1 MKITISDIGG
11 SIAKEDERYVVKDNT
26 TLKNLVLSST
36 DLKPTK
42 ATSGHKH
49 KGQEEVYYF
58 IKGSGR
64 MELDDKTI
72 SVKEND
78 VVLIEDG
85 GITFSSFDLFHSG
98 HVAMLKEAKA
108 NCDHLMVGVQ
118 TDPTVD
124 RPEKNKPIQSVFERY
139 VQLEGCKYIDQI
151 VPYATEKEIEDILL
165 TYKIDK
171 RFIGEEYK
179 TKEFTGKQ
187 LCVDNDIELYY
198 NKRQH
203 SFSTTNLRT
212 RIVEANK

>member
-1 MKITISDIGG
+1 
-11 SIAKEDERYVVKDNT
+11 
-26 TLKNLVLSST
+26 
-36 DLKPTK
+36 
-42 ATSGHKH
+42 
-49 KGQEEVYYF
+49 
-58 IKGSGR
+58 
-64 MELDDKTI
+64 
-72 SVKEND
+72 
-78 VVLIEDG
+78 
-85 GITFSSFDLFHSG
+85 
-98 HVAMLKEAKA
+98 MLKEAKA

-212 RIVEANK
+212 RIVEAKQKKKLKIYF

>member
-1 MKITISDIGG
+1 MI
-11 SIAKEDERYVVKDNT
+11 V
-26 TLKNLVLSST
+26 
-36 DLKPTK
+36 
-42 ATSGHKH
+42 
-49 KGQEEVYYF
+49 
-58 IKGSGR
+58 
-64 MELDDKTI
+64 
-72 SVKEND
+72 
-78 VVLIEDG
+78 

-98 HVAMLKEAKA
+98 HVAMLKEAKS

-212 RIVEANK
+212 RIKEAG